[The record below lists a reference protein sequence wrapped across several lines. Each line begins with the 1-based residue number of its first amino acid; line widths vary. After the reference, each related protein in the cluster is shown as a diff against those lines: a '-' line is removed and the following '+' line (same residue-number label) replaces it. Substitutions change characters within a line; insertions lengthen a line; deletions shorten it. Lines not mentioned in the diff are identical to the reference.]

1 MKYGKIENN
10 IVVQVQPNFE
20 DGFVE
25 IADNVEARMEQ
36 KADGSFDFPQ
46 SHYDEIQAEKDRLE
60 QVKTNRASAKT
71 KLMAGEPLTEEE
83 ADVMIGG

>member
-10 IVVQVQPNFE
+10 IVVQVQPYME

-46 SHYDEIQAEKDRLE
+46 SHYDAIQAEKDRLE
-60 QVKTNRASAKT
+60 QVQANRASAKA
-71 KLMAGEPLTEEE
+71 KLIAGEPLTEAE
-83 ADVMIGG
+83 ADSIVS

>member
-25 IADNVEARMEQ
+25 IADNVEAHMEQ

-46 SHYDEIQAEKDRLE
+46 SYYDAIQSEKDRLE
-60 QVKTNRASAKT
+60 NIKTNRASAKA
-71 KLMAGEPLTEEE
+71 KLMAGEPLSE
-83 ADVMIGG
+83 AEAEAITS

>member
-10 IVVQVQPNFE
+10 IVVQVQPYFE

-25 IADNVEARMEQ
+25 IEDSVEAQMEQ

-46 SHYDEIQAEKDRLE
+46 SYYDAIQSEKDRLE
-60 QVKTNRASAKT
+60 NIKTNRASAKA
-71 KLMAGEPLTEEE
+71 KLMAGEPLSE
-83 ADVMIGG
+83 AEAEAITS